1 MRFRDIRP
9 HEGEITT
16 PPSVTTHA
24 SQQKKPMEVVDLG
37 EVTGAHK
44 APPRESLPL
53 EWEPLRAF
61 IEAEKAAQI
70 HQDNEAFIQRLM
82 PRIEQAQLSQQVI
95 QDYRRQT
102 CWSRWALRATAA
114 AAIVGLLL
122 VTYGQHRDLM
132 GLHKEV
138 RDLRAK
144 VSTLEARAGLQQA
157 GL

>member
-1 MRFRDIRP
+1 MRFRNIRP
-9 HEGEITT
+9 NGDELETSA
-16 PPSVTTHA
+16 SVTHA
-24 SQQKKPMEVVDLG
+24 SQQKKPLEVLDLG

-44 APPRESLPL
+44 TPARESLPL

-61 IEAEKAAQI
+61 IEAEKTTQPR
-70 HQDNEAFIQRLM
+70 QDHGAFVQRLM

-102 CWSRWALRATAA
+102 CRSRWALRATAA

-122 VTYGQHRDLM
+122 VTYGQHRDL
-132 GLHKEV
+132 LSLRKEV
-138 RDLRAK
+138 RDLRTK
-144 VSTLEARAGLQQA
+144 VSTLETRVELQQA